1 MPNFSFLKKELRE
14 FIKTSKGFILLGLF
28 LFFAISSPILAKYM
42 NELLL
47 TIASDVPIV
56 LPEPRLQDAWLQ
68 FYKNV
73 STIFIVY
80 IIIMTGSVSQ
90 EKNKGSIILVLTKRV
105 TRLNFVVSKFVAG
118 IIVFTLL
125 YLLSVGLAAWYTQ
138 VLFQAFWYE
147 GLEISLF
154 IFWLMGVFFTAL
166 AIFASVIGKTPTSS
180 ALLGF
185 FGFAVLQILSISTN
199 IAMVNPAGASTLVN
213 AVLAGSVAPND
224 LWVQI
229 VVTLAS
235 TLVFLGSS
243 FLVFRKQ
250 EI

>member
-1 MPNFSFLKKELRE
+1 MPNLSFLKKELRE

-80 IIIMTGSVSQ
+80 IIIMSGSVSQ

-125 YLLSVGLAAWYTQ
+125 YL
-138 VLFQAFWYE
+138 AFRW
-147 GLEISLF
+147 SR
-154 IFWLMGVFFTAL
+154 GV
-166 AIFASVIGKTPTSS
+166 VYSS
-180 ALLGF
+180 AL
-185 FGFAVLQILSISTN
+185 
-199 IAMVNPAGASTLVN
+199 
-213 AVLAGSVAPND
+213 
-224 LWVQI
+224 
-229 VVTLAS
+229 
-235 TLVFLGSS
+235 
-243 FLVFRKQ
+243 
-250 EI
+250 

>member
-1 MPNFSFLKKELRE
+1 M
-14 FIKTSKGFILLGLF
+14 
-28 LFFAISSPILAKYM
+28 
-42 NELLL
+42 
-47 TIASDVPIV
+47 
-56 LPEPRLQDAWLQ
+56 
-68 FYKNV
+68 
-73 STIFIVY
+73 
-80 IIIMTGSVSQ
+80 
-90 EKNKGSIILVLTKRV
+90 
-105 TRLNFVVSKFVAG
+105 
-118 IIVFTLL
+118 
-125 YLLSVGLAAWYTQ
+125 
-138 VLFQAFWYE
+138 
-147 GLEISLF
+147 EISLF

-166 AIFASVIGKTPTSS
+166 AIFASVIGKTPTSA

-243 FLVFRKQ
+243 FLVFKKQ